1 MKRFEADTIQNKK
14 HYSVF
19 VSHSFKDSNLIKQ
32 IISILNKQGF
42 SCYCDW
48 LSDNDFLKRSLVSEY
63 TKEVLKKRIEQSDK
77 VLLVRTENSM
87 TGVKLNSPW
96 IELEIDHSISLKK
109 PIYYIDLLGDRIKL
123 PYTKL
128 SQDIA
133 AGIIDWSV

>member
-1 MKRFEADTIQNKK
+1 
-14 HYSVF
+14 
-19 VSHSFKDSNLIKQ
+19 
-32 IISILNKQGF
+32 
-42 SCYCDW
+42 
-48 LSDNDFLKRSLVSEY
+48 
-63 TKEVLKKRIEQSDK
+63 
-77 VLLVRTENSM
+77 M